1 MKRAS
6 RRNWLAGPRAGGP
19 GLHGRR
25 VEGLRLALALTG
37 QVPFSPQQAVNV
49 ELVVTTGTRLFN

>member
-6 RRNWLAGPRAGGP
+6 RRDWLAGPRAGGP

-25 VEGLRLALALTG
+25 VEGLRLALASGTG
-37 QVPFSPQQAVNV
+37 AV
-49 ELVVTTGTRLFN
+49 LAATSSQCRTRSDHRNPTV